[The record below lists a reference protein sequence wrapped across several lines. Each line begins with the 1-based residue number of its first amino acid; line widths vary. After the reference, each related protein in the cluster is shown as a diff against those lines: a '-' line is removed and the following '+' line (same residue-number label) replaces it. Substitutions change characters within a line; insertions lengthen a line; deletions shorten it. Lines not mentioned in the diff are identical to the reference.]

1 MRLGFTFP
9 VSLTLKIVAQRYQ
22 ILLFEPFIVNQLGD
36 VELRSNNFQQD

>member
-22 ILLFEPFIVNQLGD
+22 ILLFEPFINQLGD